1 MYIINICI
9 ISSYVIQYL
18 CINCWGMGRGFF
30 SEQDFYKALIADC
43 FLMEKANRL
52 KMTGSGKSEQAGISR
67 LA

>member
-1 MYIINICI
+1 
-9 ISSYVIQYL
+9 
-18 CINCWGMGRGFF
+18 MGHGFF